1 MPHDP
6 DVCLTAVR
14 NYNPSSSRSYFGGLH
29 NSGVL
34 RLRNLTLLEF
44 VTSLSVTRASLEI
57 TGVLLRIR
65 WGIGVP

>member
-1 MPHDP
+1 MSA
-6 DVCLTAVR
+6 LR

-44 VTSLSVTRASLEI
+44 VTSLSVTRATLEI
-57 TGVLLRIR
+57 TGV
-65 WGIGVP
+65 

>member
-1 MPHDP
+1 MSA
-6 DVCLTAVR
+6 LR

-44 VTSLSVTRASLEI
+44 VNPRVLGNHWSVNGSRGGI
-57 TGVLLRIR
+57 VLPRIR